1 MRVLLET
8 NEFGIKDINLIEG
21 NKYLSIIVRG
31 TGDLYWVIR
40 NAKMNIDEKYSY
52 DSFEITKENYQ
63 VYSLFEGLFYD
74 IKNINIF
81 GKEIEYP
88 PYVETDEEKREY
100 LERLDSDKM
109 NYRMFNMSHYNDLY
123 NEDEK
128 TITWVSDETGF
139 EVANKVLIHKLDDR
153 FLIEFKTQTN
163 IEEYEMEDDIPGTMG
178 IRFRN
183 SGSRYMPFNTVFMR
197 MFREMQNIDDVNDY
211 GHQIHMEEYLY
222 EKNKMKKL
230 SFDS

>member
-1 MRVLLET
+1 MRVVLET
-8 NEFGIKDINLIEG
+8 NEFGIKDINLIEEY
-21 NKYLSIIVRG
+21 KCLSIIVRG

-74 IKNINIF
+74 IKKINIF

-100 LERLDSDKM
+100 LERFESDKM
-109 NYRMFNMSHYNDLY
+109 NYRIFNISHYNDLY

-183 SGSRYMPFNTVFMR
+183 SGSRYMPFNAVFMR
-197 MFREMQNIDDVNDY
+197 MFREMQSIDDVNDY
-211 GHQIHMEEYLY
+211 GHQMHMEEYLY

>member
-8 NEFGIKDINLIEG
+8 NEFGIKNINLIEG
-21 NKYLSIIVRG
+21 DKFLSIIVRG